1 MGRVPQL
8 LNESDLAMQPENDL
22 KALIEGYRT
31 GPFRPDPKIY
41 ESITHETDSSF
52 GIDLRKWA
60 GEGAF
65 GPMRSID
72 SMEQL
77 NAPTPRD
84 LPPVLTGALKALK
97 RAYGKLPSDDG
108 WLPTLLSVKSRTN

>member
-1 MGRVPQL
+1 MAFVVRRACSITFSLTNLTSQ
-8 LNESDLAMQPENDL
+8 QPENDL
-22 KALIEGYRT
+22 KAVIEAYRT

-41 ESITHETDSSF
+41 ESITHETDSWF

-72 SMEQL
+72 NIDQL
-77 NAPTPRD
+77 KTTARD
-84 LPPVLTGALKALK
+84 LPPVLTGALEALK

-108 WLPTLLSVKSRTN
+108 